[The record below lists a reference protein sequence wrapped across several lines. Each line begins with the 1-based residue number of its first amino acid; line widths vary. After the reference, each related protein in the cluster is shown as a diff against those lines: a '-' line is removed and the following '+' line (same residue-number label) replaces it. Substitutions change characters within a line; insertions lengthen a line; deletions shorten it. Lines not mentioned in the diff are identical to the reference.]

1 MKRERTGS
9 DEEAVVSDNEAAAS
23 AASGSDVEELNNLS
37 GVRADRERLMGLKG
51 SSVEAVLKEFNS
63 WLKQNGHLNLHC
75 KEERDSTAYL
85 RCSCRRPQ
93 CYLVSLS
100 RPSAPKK
107 GRKEAREWSVNSIG
121 EHISD
126 CVPKEPLAV
135 AFANTYIPDDVKQM
149 LIGLW
154 DQDVESGRAHD
165 LAINFAV
172 ERLLPTTWEKSDV
185 KNLFDRLRKC
195 YSDDEFIALL
205 ESLSNAGHFVAV
217 DLKTVGGK
225 KTLNMAL
232 ISFKWMLAVFN
243 LFSTFASVDTTYAK
257 NKLQIPVSFF
267 CVTTNEAALFLSPWG

>member
-1 MKRERTGS
+1 MPT
-9 DEEAVVSDNEAAAS
+9 
-23 AASGSDVEELNNLS
+23 
-37 GVRADRERLMGLKG
+37 
-51 SSVEAVLKEFNS
+51 
-63 WLKQNGHLNLHC
+63 
-75 KEERDSTAYL
+75 T
-85 RCSCRRPQ
+85 Q

-172 ERLLPTTWEKSDV
+172 ERLLPTT
-185 KNLFDRLRKC
+185 
-195 YSDDEFIALL
+195 
-205 ESLSNAGHFVAV
+205 
-217 DLKTVGGK
+217 
-225 KTLNMAL
+225 
-232 ISFKWMLAVFN
+232 
-243 LFSTFASVDTTYAK
+243 
-257 NKLQIPVSFF
+257 
-267 CVTTNEAALFLSPWG
+267 